1 MHPANKEDTMPTVID
16 PSVAPRRPT
25 ERRPIVILTF
35 ALLLAAGGLSVL
47 AQSDGGHVPAA
58 SVIAA
63 EAVETAEAIESADSS
78 RASADQGVPAV
89 PVSGCTANGISGDMV
104 GDASPHDVL
113 EAYLTWCRAK

>member
-1 MHPANKEDTMPTVID
+1 MATAIG

-35 ALLLAAGGLSVL
+35 ALLLAAGGLIVL
-47 AQSDGGHVPAA
+47 AQSDGDRVPAA

-63 EAVETAEAIESADSS
+63 EALESVEAIEPAESS

-89 PVSGCTANGISGDMV
+89 LVSECTVNGISGDMV

-113 EAYLTWCRAK
+113 EAYLTWCLAK